1 MSQLRRRKMQE
12 SSERIETLSTAWR
25 DAMNEFG
32 YTHCSMGQGRQHVLL
47 RRVEL
52 PQKRPLMS
60 VLRVN

>member
-12 SSERIETLSTAWR
+12 ISERMETLSTACR
-25 DAMNEFG
+25 DVMNESG
-32 YTHCSMGQGRQHVLL
+32 YTHCSIGQGRQHVAL
-47 RRVEL
+47 RMVEL